1 MINKKYSILNN
12 NQINYLSYFTALV
25 PAALITGPFL
35 ADLIVSISAI
45 FFLYLSFKEKFNFF
59 KNHWIIKLL
68 ILFCIYL
75 SFKSLINNEEM
86 YSLIRSLFYVR
97 YVFFSLLV
105 CYLYNLNPSFSKIF
119 LKILTL
125 TLIILATHAYLI
137 HFINFDLL
145 KMNFGK
151 ISLKQNF
158 SIIYNQWNVPYDYRI
173 SGLFYDESIL
183 GSYVEKILPIYL
195 GLIFLNQKSIKYY
208 ILAIIFFF
216 LIIISGERSS
226 IALSILFLVTFSL
239 SYKSN
244 IKEKFYFVT
253 IFVLTIVLIFSNPNL
268 KKRIVDN
275 TIFSFTENKIQ
286 TSQNNELINKEK
298 IKLNIFSLGHQ
309 GHFTSA
315 YKIFLDNKYFGIGP
329 RQFRNECRDY
339 EVSSYSCNTHPH
351 NTYLEILSE
360 TGIFSFL
367 IVLSVFLLISIFS
380 IKHFFLKFIGNRKGI
395 FNDLEVCLLASIL
408 LSLWPFSPSGSFF
421 NNWMSIIYYFP
432 VGLLLWQRSILKK
445 NLK

>member
-315 YKIFLDNKYFGIGP
+315 YKIFLDNPIFGVGIK
-329 RQFRNECRDY
+329 QFRYECKKPEYYDTFA
-339 EVSSYSCNTHPH
+339 CTTHPH
-351 NTYLEILSE
+351 NTYLQLLAE
-360 TGIFSFL
+360 TGIIGFLFIFTIFIYLSFIIFKIIFFYKTKIKFSSHYKCFL
-367 IVLSVFLLISIFS
+367 IGFRPPGLVVLQL
-380 IKHFFLKFIGNRKGI
+380 LKFVIKRTP
-395 FNDLEVCLLASIL
+395 AHR
-408 LSLWPFSPSGSFF
+408 P
-421 NNWMSIIYYFP
+421 
-432 VGLLLWQRSILKK
+432 
-445 NLK
+445 